1 MTGAER
7 LTLVTGAG
15 GQLGRAL
22 APLMSRAVL
31 LTRRD
36 LDVTDR
42 RAVTA
47 TLDRYRP
54 GLVVHAA
61 AWTGVDAAVRDP
73 EGARRVNVGGTQAV
87 AAAAARVGAL
97 LVYPSTDY
105 VFAGTRRRPLLEED
119 PTGPLSV
126 YGQTKL
132 EGEEAARGC
141 ERHLIVRTSWVFGQ
155 GGNFVLAILAAAG
168 RRAKI
173 DVVFDQVGLPTYAA
187 DLAEGVLGLVDRGAT
202 GTFHLA
208 GGGDPCSWAEL
219 AEAALEAGHAAG
231 VVAHRPIIRRVSSG
245 EHAAAAPGPAAPRPR
260 YSVLDCS
267 KAAALG
273 VRLRP
278 WRAAL
283 NQYVATLG
291 ISPASLIEMT
301 R

>member
-7 LTLVTGAG
+7 PTLVTGAG
-15 GQLGRAL
+15 GQLGQAL
-22 APLMSRAVL
+22 ARLMPRAVL
-31 LTRRD
+31 LTRQD

-42 RAVTA
+42 QAVVA
-47 TLDRYRP
+47 ALNRYRP
-54 GLVVHAA
+54 GVVVHAA
-61 AWTGVDAAVRDP
+61 AWTRVDAAVRDP
-73 EGARRVNVGGTQAV
+73 DGARRVNVGGTQAM

-141 ERHLIVRTSWVFGQ
+141 ERHLIIRTSWVFGE
-155 GGNFVLAILAAAG
+155 GRNFVLAILAAAD
-168 RRAKI
+168 RRAEI
-173 DVVFDQVGLPTYAA
+173 DVVFDQFGLPTHAT

-231 VVAHRPIIRRVSSG
+231 AIAHRPLIRRVSSG
-245 EHAAAAPGPAAPRPR
+245 EHAAAAPEPVAPRPM

-278 WRAAL
+278 WGAAL
-283 NQYVATLG
+283 KQYVATLRN
-291 ISPASLIEMT
+291 SSALLIEMT